1 MTDYRPGM
9 WPVTWVTPAELVET
23 YPDGGDRMNLLAIED
38 ENAASQA
45 DARDPSARA
54 WYDSTEESALVR
66 DILTEN
72 ASRLEA
78 QAAERDALI
87 GRYEAIYSGEV
98 PGPDLA
104 DIAWETLTDVE
115 RQALRAWVDRHGS
128 LPNVTQQYV
137 GWGRPLVRD
146 IAKTADVEALAR
158 VNQALAEIDRAE
170 RLAPKGVIFY
180 GLEEAR
186 LARERRRRMLR
197 VRVEPTGT
205 TAPSWLT
212 LLALVGWMRGVVVW
226 DGVEP
231 YDGVAP
237 Y

>member
-1 MTDYRPGM
+1 
-9 WPVTWVTPAELVET
+9 
-23 YPDGGDRMNLLAIED
+23 MNLLAIED
-38 ENAASQA
+38 ESVASQA

-87 GRYEAIYSGEV
+87 DRYELLYSGTSL

-115 RQALRAWVDRHGS
+115 REALRAWVDRHGS

-146 IAKTADVEALAR
+146 IAKAADVEALAR
-158 VNQALAEIDRAE
+158 VNQALAVIDIGE
-170 RLAPKGVIFY
+170 RR
-180 GLEEAR
+180 E
-186 LARERRRRMLR
+186 ARERRRRMLR
-197 VRVEPTGT
+197 VRIEPTGA